1 MTSPNPSGSF
11 GHACSDA
18 IAAAVGAVS
27 TAGETV
33 GKTVAPTV
41 LGWVERST
49 ETVGKI
55 VTPIAENPLVKYAT
69 QVPGVKWI
77 LAALGQ
83 VSIVEVEKDVAK
95 LRQQYPLDTA
105 EQLAQRVIADVAFK
119 AAGIGLATN
128 VAPPF
133 ALALFGFEVAA
144 INALQAEM
152 LYRIAAIYGFP
163 LNDPT
168 RRGEAIA
175 IWGLSMGGSS
185 VIKAGLSIVEL
196 IPLVGTAIGIS
207 SDAALLYALGYVACR
222 FYKNKQASGVQG
234 LGQFEA

>member
-1 MTSPNPSGSF
+1 LMTSPNSSGSF
-11 GHACSDA
+11 GHACSEA
-18 IAAAVGAVS
+18 IAAAIGSVAA
-27 TAGETV
+27 AGETV
-33 GKTVAPTV
+33 GKTVAPTA
-41 LGWVERST
+41 LNWVERST
-49 ETVGKI
+49 ETVGKM

-69 QVPGVKWI
+69 QVPGIKWI

-83 VSIVEVEKDVAK
+83 VSIVEVEQDVAK

-222 FYKNKQASGVQG
+222 FYENKQASVVQR
-234 LGQFEA
+234 

>member
-1 MTSPNPSGSF
+1 MTSPNSPDSF
-11 GHACSDA
+11 GQSLNDA
-18 IAAAVGAVS
+18 IAAAFSTVS
-27 TAGETV
+27 MAGETMV
-33 GKTVAPTV
+33 KTIAPNA
-41 LGWVERST
+41 LAWVERGT
-49 ETVGKI
+49 ETVGRI

-83 VSIVEVEKDVAK
+83 VSLVEVEKDVAK
-95 LRQQYPLDTA
+95 LKEQYPLDTA
-105 EQLAQRVIADVAFK
+105 EQLAERVIADIAFK

-133 ALALFGFEVAA
+133 ALGLFGLEVAA

-163 LNDPT
+163 LTDPS

-175 IWGLSMGGSS
+175 IWGLGMGGSS
-185 VIKAGLSIVEL
+185 VIKTGLSIVEL
-196 IPLVGTAIGIS
+196 IPLLGTAIGIG
-207 SDAALLYALGYVACR
+207 SDAALLYALGYIACR
-222 FYKNKQASGVQG
+222 FYENKRAAAGSD
-234 LGQFEA
+234 LSLN

>member
-1 MTSPNPSGSF
+1 MTPPNNPRATTPHMF
-11 GHACSDA
+11 GQILGEA
-18 IAAAVGAVS
+18 IATAVS
-27 TAGETV
+27 AAAAAGENV
-33 GKTVAPTV
+33 GKTVAPTA

-69 QVPGVKWI
+69 QVPGIKWI

-83 VSIVEVEKDVAK
+83 VNLVEVEQDVAK

-105 EQLAQRVIADVAFK
+105 QELAQRVIADMALK
-119 AAGIGLATN
+119 AGGIGLATN
-128 VAPPF
+128 IAPPF
-133 ALALFGFEVAA
+133 ALALFGLEVAA

-152 LYRIAAIYGFP
+152 LYRVAAIYGFP
-163 LNDPT
+163 LNEPT

-185 VIKAGLSIVEL
+185 AIKAGLSIVEL

-207 SDAALLYALGYVACR
+207 SNAALLYALGYVACR
-222 FYKNKQASGVQG
+222 FYETKRMAVQD
-234 LGQFEA
+234 L